1 MATKANKIVLGK
13 RPTGFKKE
21 VKCTML
27 DGSTGCMEVTYK
39 YRSRSEL
46 AELTDK
52 FQATLKDEAN
62 VEIER
67 FKAAVEKAKAAGETI
82 PEFTLTQADIVA
94 RQAKVLVDYILAIVD
109 AWNLDADFDRD
120 GVAELI
126 DTLPAMAEA
135 IKEDY
140 RAAINEGR
148 LGN

>member
-67 FKAAVEKAKAAGETI
+67 FKAAVEKAKAAGETT

>member
-62 VEIER
+62 IEIER

>member
-67 FKAAVEKAKAAGETI
+67 FKAAVEKVKAAGETI

>member
-109 AWNLDADFDRD
+109 GWNLDADFDRD